1 MTVTNDPI
9 EPNFS
14 ALSRKIVNRLESV
27 PGEGLDG
34 AVQSDLIAVARC
46 GLEGLTT
53 AIRTGRPVSGRTVAR
68 LEAIAARMADRELPI
83 SLIQHVMH
91 AGIKA
96 GFELVASDRPRS
108 VRQGFCTDGARLIQA
123 TQALSTA
130 ILRGYVGEV
139 RAMTGDRRVAAQTL
153 VSALLAGKADLAMA
167 QRCGTELSPSYFVV
181 AVALG
186 AHPDENDRRLDSR
199 VVARRKLR
207 RVQAELATLR
217 ACQVL
222 SILSVDGG
230 TILIPTEFAADVE
243 ERLDDLVARLTR
255 AAAAPITATF
265 TAAPRGRISHAADRV
280 HKLLDLALRL
290 DRGPGLHR
298 FEDLAHEYQ
307 LIQPGPGYQHLR
319 AILEPLRAE
328 PGLLDTLRTYFAAQG
343 KRAPTARTLGV
354 STSAVRRRL
363 IRIAELTGL
372 DPENA
377 TDAWYLRSS
386 LVACTFADF
395 PSSQPLGT
403 ALCLVGS

>member
-1 MTVTNDPI
+1 MTVTNDSI
-9 EPNFS
+9 EPNFA

-27 PGEGLDG
+27 PVDGLDG
-34 AVQSDLIAVARC
+34 AVQSDLITIARC
-46 GLEGLTT
+46 GLEGVTA
-53 AIRTGRPVSGRTVAR
+53 AIRTGRPVPERTVAR

-83 SLIQHVMH
+83 ALIQHVMH

-96 GFELVASDRPRS
+96 GFELVASERPRS
-108 VRQGFCTDGARLIQA
+108 VRQGFFTDGARLIQA

-130 ILRGYVGEV
+130 VLRGYVGEV

-153 VSALLAGKADLAMA
+153 VSALLAGKADPTMA
-167 QRCGTELSPSYFVV
+167 HRCGAELSPSYFVV

-186 AHPDENDRRLDSR
+186 PHPDENDRRLDSR

-207 RVQAELATLR
+207 RVQAELATIR
-217 ACQVL
+217 ECRVL
-222 SILSVDGG
+222 STLSVDGG

-243 ERLDDLVARLTR
+243 ERLDDLIARLTR
-255 AAAAPITATF
+255 AAGAPMTATF
-265 TAAPRGRISHAADRV
+265 TASPRSRIPPAADRV

-319 AILEPLRAE
+319 AILDPLRAE

-343 KRAPTARTLGV
+343 KRAPTARRLGV

-386 LVACTFADF
+386 LVARTFADF
-395 PSSQPLGT
+395 PSRQSPGT

>member
-1 MTVTNDPI
+1 MTVTNDSF
-9 EPNFS
+9 EPNYS
-14 ALSRKIVNRLESV
+14 ALSRKIVNRLESASV
-27 PGEGLDG
+27 EGLGG
-34 AVQSDLIAVARC
+34 AVQGDLITVARC
-46 GLEGLTT
+46 GLEGLTA
-53 AIRTGRPVSGRTVAR
+53 AIRTGRPVPERAVAR
-68 LEAIAARMADRELPI
+68 LETIAARMADRELPI
-83 SLIQHVMH
+83 ALIQHVMH

-96 GFELVASDRPRS
+96 GFELVAADRPQS
-108 VRQGFCTDGARLIQA
+108 VRQEIYTDGARLIQA
-123 TQALSTA
+123 TQELSTA
-130 ILRGYVGEV
+130 VLRGYVGEV

-153 VSALLAGKADLAMA
+153 ASALLAGKADPTMA
-167 QRCGTELSPSYFVV
+167 HRCGAELSSSYFVI

-186 AHPDENDRRLDSR
+186 PHPDENDARLDSR

-207 RVQAELATLR
+207 RVQAELATTGECR
-217 ACQVL
+217 VL
-222 SILSVDGG
+222 SLLSVDGG
-230 TILIPTEFAADVE
+230 TILVPTEFAAITE
-243 ERLDDLVARLTR
+243 EWLVDLVARLMR
-255 AAAAPITATF
+255 AAAAPVTATF
-265 TAAPRGRISHAADRV
+265 TASPRGRIPPAADRV
-280 HKLLDLALRL
+280 HQLLDLALRL

-319 AILEPLRAE
+319 AILDPLQTE

-343 KRAPTARTLGV
+343 KRAPTARRLGV

-372 DPENA
+372 DPENV

-395 PSSQPLGT
+395 PSRQAPGA

>member
-1 MTVTNDPI
+1 MTVTNDSI
-9 EPNFS
+9 EQNFA

-27 PGEGLDG
+27 PVEGLDG
-34 AVQSDLIAVARC
+34 AVQSDLITIARC
-46 GLEGLTT
+46 GLEGVTA
-53 AIRTGRPVSGRTVAR
+53 AIRTGRPVPERTVTR

-83 SLIQHVMH
+83 ALIQHVMH

-108 VRQGFCTDGARLIQA
+108 VRQGLFTDGARLIQA

-130 ILRGYVGEV
+130 VLRGYVGEV

-153 VSALLAGKADLAMA
+153 VSALLAGKADPTMA
-167 QRCGTELSPSYFVV
+167 HRCGTELSPSYFVV

-186 AHPDENDRRLDSR
+186 PHPDENDRRLDSR

-207 RVQAELATLR
+207 RVQAELATIRECR
-217 ACQVL
+217 AL

-243 ERLDDLVARLTR
+243 ERLDDLIARLTR
-255 AAAAPITATF
+255 AAAAPMTATF
-265 TAAPRGRISHAADRV
+265 TASPRRRIPPAADRV

-319 AILEPLRAE
+319 AILDPLRAE

-343 KRAPTARTLGV
+343 KRAPTARRLGV

-363 IRIAELTGL
+363 IRITELTGL

-386 LVACTFADF
+386 LVARAFADF
-395 PSSQPLGT
+395 PSRQSPGT